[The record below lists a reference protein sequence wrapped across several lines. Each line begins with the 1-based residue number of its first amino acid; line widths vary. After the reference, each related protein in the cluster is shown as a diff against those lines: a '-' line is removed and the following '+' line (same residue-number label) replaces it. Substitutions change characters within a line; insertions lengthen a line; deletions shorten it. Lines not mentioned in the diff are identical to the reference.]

1 MLANHQDKPIDLVAY
16 RNAFGFPITAY
27 YEKIGIDLEKESFEA
42 LTKKFVANYNE
53 GVQNCGLHN
62 GVTDILQQLK
72 ETGIR
77 EMEIYQ
83 VGNRL
88 FMIME
93 TEPEF
98 SLEEKENKDRNNPRV
113 QEWEALMSKYQ
124 QRLPFANPEE
134 KWVLMDQIFKL

>member
-1 MLANHQDKPIDLVAY
+1 MKPPNKKYCFALDLREDQAAIEAYKTHHQKVWP
-16 RNAFGFPITAY
+16 
-27 YEKIGIDLEKESFEA
+27 E
-42 LTKKFVANYNE
+42 
-53 GVQNCGLHN
+53 
-62 GVTDILQQLK
+62 ILQQLK

-98 SLEEKENKDRNNPRV
+98 SLEEKENKDRNNSRV